1 MRQRPLLASQAI
13 ESELLVG
20 GRTVVHNRL
29 ARLLGLAL
37 PQHHASYY
45 GESSVKIPRHVEIS
59 GFDKDKTD
67 IDAPVE
73 ALMDSDFGSGLAVC
87 SNGRGPHA

>member
-1 MRQRPLLASQAI
+1 MANEAI
-13 ESELLVG
+13 EANLLVD
-20 GRTVVHNRL
+20 RTDAHNRL

-37 PQHHASYY
+37 PQHQESDY
-45 GESSVKIPRHVEIS
+45 GESSVKIHKHVDIS

-73 ALMDSDFGSGLAVC
+73 ALMDSDFGSDLAVC
-87 SNGRGPHA
+87 SNGRGPSA